1 MSSTNNI
8 YPKTCTYGCGL
19 QIYWNTSANEYF
31 EVLTQKKKHICT
43 NKPSTTST
51 RESATSMTT
60 TNT

>member
-31 EVLTQKKKHICT
+31 EVLTQKKT
-43 NKPSTTST
+43 YLY
-51 RESATSMTT
+51 
-60 TNT
+60 